1 MTGPMQTMLR
11 MCVTALMLVTGVASN
26 AISAEVPELTADG
39 WHTWR
44 VSTTEVGADQCCF
57 EWYSGEARRT
67 ACDLDSR
74 HVSFGSSDSV
84 VDESA
89 MIQIYA
95 LVQDGDVSK
104 IRALS
109 SQCPVTTK
117 GDVIDMGVVES
128 DDSIR
133 WLERFVAPRTKMSTH
148 ALAAIS
154 VHGGTNSLNMLV
166 DVAQHDASLENRK
179 DAIFWLVQTESEQA
193 FAYIERLLGDI

>member
-1 MTGPMQTMLR
+1 MLKMR
-11 MCVTALMLVTGVASN
+11 VVTLVLVTSVACN
-26 AISAEVPELTADG
+26 AAFAEMPELTTDG

-44 VSTTEVGADQCCF
+44 VSTTEIGADRCCF

-74 HVSFGSSDSV
+74 RVSFGFSDSV

-95 LVQDGDVSK
+95 QVQDGEVTK

-109 SQCPVTTK
+109 SQCPVTAK
-117 GDVIDMGVVES
+117 AEIVDLGLVAS

-133 WLERFVAPRTKMSTH
+133 WLERFVAPRTNVSTH

-154 VHGGTNSLNMLV
+154 IHGGTNSLNMLV
-166 DVAQHDASLENRK
+166 DVVQHDASLENRK
-179 DAIFWLVQTESEQA
+179 DAVFWLVQTESEQA

>member
-1 MTGPMQTMLR
+1 MRVATL
-11 MCVTALMLVTGVASN
+11 VLVTSVACN
-26 AISAEVPELTADG
+26 AAFAEMPELTADG

-44 VSTTEVGADQCCF
+44 VSTTAIGADRCCF

-74 HVSFGSSDSV
+74 RVSFGFSDSV

-95 LVQDGDVSK
+95 QVQGGEVTK

-109 SQCPVTTK
+109 SQCPVTANAEI
-117 GDVIDMGVVES
+117 VDMGIVQPN
-128 DDSIR
+128 DSIQ
-133 WLERFVAPRTKMSTH
+133 WLEKHVAPRTNMSMH

-154 VHGGTNSLNMLV
+154 VHGGANSLNMLV

-179 DAIFWLVQTESEQA
+179 DAIFWLIQTESEQA
-193 FAYIERLLGDI
+193 FAYIEQVLGDT

>member
-1 MTGPMQTMLR
+1 MPGMR
-11 MCVTALMLVTGVASN
+11 VIALMLVTSVASD
-26 AISAEVPELTADG
+26 AASAEMPVLAADG

-44 VSTTEVGADQCCF
+44 VSATEIGADRCCF

-84 VDESA
+84 IDESA

-95 LVQDGDVSK
+95 LVQGGDVSK

-109 SQCPVTTK
+109 SQCPVTTNT
-117 GDVIDMGVVES
+117 DVIDMGIVES
-128 DDSIR
+128 DDNIR

-179 DAIFWLVQTESEQA
+179 DAVFWLVQTESEQA
-193 FAYIERLLGDI
+193 FAYIEQLLSDI

>member
-1 MTGPMQTMLR
+1 VSYKLLKMR
-11 MCVTALMLVTGVASN
+11 VVTLVLVTTVACN
-26 AISAEVPELTADG
+26 AAFAEMPELAADG

-44 VSTTEVGADQCCF
+44 VSTTEIGADRCCF

-74 HVSFGSSDSV
+74 RVSFGFSDSV
-84 VDESA
+84 ADESA

-95 LVQDGDVSK
+95 QVQGGEVTK

-109 SQCPVTTK
+109 SQCPVTAK
-117 GDVIDMGVVES
+117 AEIVDLGLVAS

-133 WLERFVAPRTKMSTH
+133 WLERFVAPRTKVSTH

-166 DVAQHDASLENRK
+166 DVVQHDASLENRK
-179 DAIFWLVQTESEQA
+179 DAVFWLVQTESEQA

>member
-1 MTGPMQTMLR
+1 MSYKLLKMRFATL
-11 MCVTALMLVTGVASN
+11 VLVTSVACN
-26 AISAEVPELTADG
+26 AAFAEMPELAADG

-44 VSTTEVGADQCCF
+44 VSATEIGADRCCF

-95 LVQDGDVSK
+95 LVQDGGVSK

-109 SQCPVTTK
+109 SRCPVTTK
-117 GDVIDMGVVES
+117 TDVIDMGIVES

-133 WLERFVAPRTKMSTH
+133 WLEKFVAPRTKLSTH

-154 VHGGTNSLNMLV
+154 VHGGTNSLNILV
-166 DVAQHDASLENRK
+166 DFARRDVSLENRK
-179 DAIFWLVQTESEQA
+179 DAIFWPGQTESEQA

>member
-1 MTGPMQTMLR
+1 MLGMR
-11 MCVTALMLVTGVASN
+11 LIALMLVTSI
-26 AISAEVPELTADG
+26 AIDAASAEMPALAADG

-44 VSTTEVGADQCCF
+44 VSTTNIGADQCCF
-57 EWYSGEARRT
+57 EWYSGKARRT
-67 ACDLDSR
+67 ACNLDNR
-74 HVSFGSSDSV
+74 HVSFGSSDII

-95 LVQDGDVSK
+95 LVQGGDVSK

-117 GDVIDMGVVES
+117 TNVIDMGIVES

-154 VHGGTNSLNMLV
+154 VHGGTNSLNLLV
-166 DVAQHDASLENRK
+166 NVMQHDASLENRK
-179 DAIFWLVQTESEQA
+179 DAVFWLVQTESEQA
-193 FAYIERLLGDI
+193 FAYIEQLLSDI

>member
-1 MTGPMQTMLR
+1 
-11 MCVTALMLVTGVASN
+11 MLVTGVASN
-26 AISAEVPELTADG
+26 AISAEMPELAVDG

-74 HVSFGSSDSV
+74 RVSFGFSDSV
-84 VDESA
+84 ADESA
-89 MIQIYA
+89 LIQIYA
-95 LVQDGDVSK
+95 LVQDGEVTK

-117 GDVIDMGVVES
+117 TEIADMGIVES

-133 WLERFVAPRTKMSTH
+133 WLEKFVTPRTKMSTH

-179 DAIFWLVQTESEQA
+179 NAIFWLVQTESEQA